1 MLAHHLLT
9 LADWVSLWKIFPLW
23 LNSHNFLL
31 FCEKLYFILLFR
43 SDCIWSPVCEALSSK
58 GDKHIVIHF
67 SANYLTFSFSSLA
80 AIQHERGKYKK
91 WKIQGQAD
99 RASVQG
105 GQRRGHQGQGL
116 IQTELQAD
124 RLNPPLLS
132 SSKEFIKLT
141 KRSECK
147 RKYEIGKLISSIN
160 CGYLTNVKI
169 LKC

>member
-1 MLAHHLLT
+1 M
-9 LADWVSLWKIFPLW
+9 
-23 LNSHNFLL
+23 
-31 FCEKLYFILLFR
+31 
-43 SDCIWSPVCEALSSK
+43 
-58 GDKHIVIHF
+58 
-67 SANYLTFSFSSLA
+67 
-80 AIQHERGKYKK
+80 
-91 WKIQGQAD
+91 
-99 RASVQG
+99 QG

-147 RKYEIGKLISSIN
+147 RKYEIGKLIIGKLISSIN